1 MEKKLIP
8 GDWEHESQKD
18 SVYLLEEQR
27 LLEQEIM
34 REINLEEQR
43 KPATIKLLDPDKILE
58 KHEDKPQILPF

>member
-1 MEKKLIP
+1 MEKKLTP
-8 GDWEHESQKD
+8 EDWERESQKD

-34 REINLEEQR
+34 KEINLEEQR

-58 KHEDKPQILPF
+58 KNEDRSEVLPF

>member
-1 MEKKLIP
+1 MEKKLTP
-8 GDWEHESQKD
+8 EDWERESQKD

-34 REINLEEQR
+34 RQINLEEQR

-58 KHEDKPQILPF
+58 KDENRSEVLPF

>member
-1 MEKKLIP
+1 MNIINE
-8 GDWEHESQKD
+8 DFERESQKD

-27 LLEQEIM
+27 LLEKEIM
-34 REINLEEQR
+34 QEINLEEQR